1 MAWKDYWYG
10 SNRSAAHR
18 YLTNGLV
25 FGAIA
30 GAYGYFVDF
39 VSSSLWWTAGSS
51 LAAGATIVCLVAI
64 VHGFRTGRLT
74 SQRSISLPVRF
85 VGLLG
90 LAAWV
95 FCISWLL
102 IVRAAPDTITRIVG
116 VDAEFTV
123 PLTAVHRRGTKS
135 RRCEYRLEGEFLD
148 RAFPGRLCV
157 SSSFAPF
164 PSDVNITLQVKTTA
178 LGMHIVRFQ
187 QASADKRL
195 QATRETRAP
204 EA

>member
-10 SNRSAAHR
+10 GNRSAAHR

-25 FGAIA
+25 LGAIA

-51 LAAGATIVCLVAI
+51 LAVGVTIVCLVAI

-74 SQRSISLPVRF
+74 NQRSISLPVRF

-102 IVRAAPDTITRIVG
+102 IVRAAPAPLHASWGLMRNSQYRLRRSIVAAPRVVG
-116 VDAEFTV
+116 ASTV
-123 PLTAVHRRGTKS
+123 WRESSWIGHSLGGSVFHRRS
-135 RRCEYRLEGEFLD
+135 RLFRR
-148 RAFPGRLCV
+148 
-157 SSSFAPF
+157 
-164 PSDVNITLQVKTTA
+164 
-178 LGMHIVRFQ
+178 M
-187 QASADKRL
+187 
-195 QATRETRAP
+195 
-204 EA
+204 